1 MIPSTLVFLT
11 RSDVA
16 RVLTLSDC
24 IEAVESVFREE
35 ALGKIPPPGILGFH
49 VPDGG
54 FHIKA
59 AGYGPY
65 FAAKVNGN
73 FPGNPDR
80 HGLPTIQGMVAL
92 FDSTRGTPLALM
104 DSIEITAQRT
114 AAASA
119 VAARHL
125 ARKDSAVATIVGC
138 GAQGRFQLEAINLVR
153 PLRQVF
159 AVDTEE
165 ERSGRFAREMS
176 GRLGIPVAQAALEQ
190 ALAASDLVVTCT
202 PSRRAFVASGMLRP
216 GAFVAAVGTDNPAKQ
231 EIEPGLMAGS
241 TVVVDHLE
249 QCLSMGDLHHAISA
263 GAMQARDVQGTLGE
277 VIAGVKPGR
286 RSDTEIMIFDS
297 TGTALQDVAA
307 AVLVYQRAL
316 RDGIGVPVLLGS

>member
-1 MIPSTLVFLT
+1 MIPSTLVLT
-11 RSDVA
+11 RSDV
-16 RVLTLSDC
+16 VGLLTLADC
-24 IEAVESVFREE
+24 IEAVERVFRDE
-35 ALGKIPPPGILGFH
+35 ALGKIAPPGILGIH
-49 VPDGG
+49 VADGG

-59 AGYGPY
+59 AAYGPY
-65 FAAKVNGN
+65 FATKVNAN
-73 FPGNPDR
+73 FPENPDR
-80 HGLPTIQGMVAL
+80 HGLPTIQGIVAL
-92 FDSTRGTPLALM
+92 YDSTRGSPLALM

-125 ARKDSAVATIVGC
+125 ARKGSTVATIVGC
-138 GAQGRFQLEAINLVR
+138 GVQGRFQLEAISLVR

-159 AVDTEE
+159 AIDIDE
-165 ERSGRFAREMS
+165 ERRERFAREMT
-176 GRLGIPVAQAALEQ
+176 GRLGIPVSGATLER
-190 ALAASDLVVTCT
+190 AVGESDLVVTCT
-202 PSRRAFVASGMLRP
+202 SSRRAFVAAGMLRP
-216 GAFVAAVGTDNPAKQ
+216 GALVAAVGADNPAKQ

-249 QCLSMGDLHHAISA
+249 QCLTIGDLHHAVAA
-263 GAMQARDVQGTLGE
+263 GAMQAGDVQGTLGE
-277 VIAGVKPGR
+277 VIAGLKPGR

-316 RDGIGVPVLLGS
+316 RDRIGVPVFLGG